1 VPDIYPEPG
10 VEISLPAHARLS
22 IESSPLPIP
31 PPSHHLKPMKLLNEI
46 IDLSTSMDAPISV
59 VLRKL
64 LVLSYDLRNERLT
77 TWATAELDGYSLAS
91 NIPDYRIVKAGARG
105 TFTGAFGSGVKN
117 QPLPSMILDKEVRH
131 WATEVRIGSGMAEIE
146 TNAAAGGGRRP
157 WPADMVMF
165 YQRSFIEHMALAEA
179 WQDLPG
185 SVFAGIIGIVRNRAL
200 RFALELRAELGRA
213 DDDLSAIPS
222 AKVDQNVTNFIYGGN
237 VVIGG
242 TSHRFSQTGTQT
254 VNTGDQ
260 IGLITALGSLGF
272 TSADVSGL
280 LEAMKQDKA
289 ETTKPGI
296 GKRAAAWVGQIG
308 TAIGKA
314 GLLIGSDVAKLE
326 AAKLITGYLGL
337 T

>member
-1 VPDIYPEPG
+1 
-10 VEISLPAHARLS
+10 
-22 IESSPLPIP
+22 
-31 PPSHHLKPMKLLNEI
+31 MKLLNEI
-46 IDLSTSMDAPISV
+46 IDLSTSADTPVSV

-64 LVLSYDLRNERLT
+64 LVLSYDLKNERLT
-77 TWATAELDGYSLAS
+77 IWATAELDGYPSAS
-91 NIPDYRIVKAGARG
+91 DVPDYRIVKAGARG

-117 QPLPSMILDKEVRH
+117 QPLPSVILDEKVRH

-157 WPADMVMF
+157 WPADMVLF
-165 YQRSFIEHMALAEA
+165 YQRSFMEHMALAEA

-185 SVFAGIIGIVRNRAL
+185 SVFAGIIGTVRNRAL
-200 RFALELRAELGRA
+200 RFALELRKELGRA

-254 VNTGDQ
+254 VNTGDEV
-260 IGLITALGSLGF
+260 GLITALGSLGF
-272 TSADVSGL
+272 TSADVSEL

-289 ETTKPGI
+289 QTPQPGI
-296 GKRAAAWVGQIG
+296 GKRTADWLGKIG

-314 GLLIGSDVAKLE
+314 GLSVGSDVAKAE
-326 AAKLITGYLGL
+326 AVKLVTGYLGL

>member
-1 VPDIYPEPG
+1 MQAN
-10 VEISLPAHARLS
+10 LPAHTRLS
-22 IESSPLPIP
+22 MKCSPLAISPL
-31 PPSHHLKPMKLLNEI
+31 SYHLQPMKLLNEI
-46 IDLSTSMDAPISV
+46 IDLSTSMDTPISV

-64 LVLSYDLRNERLT
+64 LVLSYDLKNERLT
-77 TWATAELDGYSLAS
+77 TWVTAELDGYPLAS
-91 NIPDYRIVKAGARG
+91 NVPDYRIVKAGARG

-117 QPLPSMILDKEVRH
+117 QPLPAMILDEEFRH

-146 TNAAAGGGRRP
+146 TNATAGGGRRP

-185 SVFAGIIGIVRNRAL
+185 SVFAGIIGTVRNRAL
-200 RFALELRAELGRA
+200 RFALELRAELGRTDA
-213 DDDLSAIPS
+213 DLSAIPS

-242 TSHRFSQTGTQT
+242 TSHRFSQTNTQT

-260 IGLITALGSLGF
+260 VGLITALGNLGF
-272 TSADVSGL
+272 TSADVSEL

-296 GKRAAAWVGQIG
+296 GKRAAAWLGQIG

-314 GLLIGSDVAKLE
+314 GLSVGSDVAKLE
-326 AAKLITGYLGL
+326 ATKLITGYLGL

>member
-1 VPDIYPEPG
+1 MLG
-10 VEISLPAHARLS
+10 AAFTRSR
-22 IESSPLPIP
+22 PLPIP
-31 PPSHHLKPMKLLNEI
+31 LPRHHLRAMKPINEI
-46 IDLSTSMDAPISV
+46 IDLSTSMDAPVSV

-77 TWATAELDGYSLAS
+77 DWANAELDGYPSAS
-91 NIPDYRIVKAGARG
+91 VTPDYRIVNAGARG

-117 QPLPSMILDKEVRH
+117 QPLPSMILDEKVRH
-131 WATEVRIGSGMAEIE
+131 WATEVRISSGMAEIE
-146 TNAAAGGGRRP
+146 TNAAAGGGKRP

-165 YQRSFIEHMALAEA
+165 YQWSFMKHMALAEA

-185 SVFAGIIGIVRNRAL
+185 SVFAGIIDTVRNRAL
-200 RFALELRAELGRA
+200 RFALELRAELGRT

-222 AKVDQNVTNFIYGGN
+222 SKVDQNVTNFIYGGN

-260 IGLITALGSLGF
+260 VGLIAALGSLGF
-272 TSADVSGL
+272 TSADVSEL
-280 LEAMKQDKA
+280 LEAMKQDKT
-289 ETTKPGI
+289 ETTNPGI
-296 GKRAAAWVGQIG
+296 GKRVAAWLGKIG
-308 TAIGKA
+308 AAIGKA
-314 GLLIGSDVAKLE
+314 GLSVGSDVTKLE
-326 AAKLITGYLGL
+326 ATKVITDYLGP